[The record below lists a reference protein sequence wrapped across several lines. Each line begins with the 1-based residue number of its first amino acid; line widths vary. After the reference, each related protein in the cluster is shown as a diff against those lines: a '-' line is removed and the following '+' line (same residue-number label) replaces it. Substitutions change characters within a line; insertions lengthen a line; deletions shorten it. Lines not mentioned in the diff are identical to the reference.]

1 MLKPGNLICYNAGG
15 MKNKTMGLVVDL
27 EPIDHLRPVRHVL
40 IMWIVVG
47 EYMPKKSWN
56 LDYNYRGFHDKI
68 ISGEMVWHD
77 MGNWF
82 EVTQ

>member
-15 MKNKTMGLVVDL
+15 MKNKTLGLVL
-27 EPIDHLRPVRHVL
+27 ELESRDHLSGVQQVL

-56 LDYNYRGFHDKI
+56 LGYTNKGFHGKI
-68 ISGEMVWHD
+68 TSGEMVWHD
-77 MGNWF
+77 MGNWL
-82 EVTQ
+82 EVAQ